1 MWLHPYDSLSINADS
16 VHMAQERL
24 QNKDSFVP
32 ILSKTIEI
40 AESLDCDKIVV
51 HPSRD
56 KGKEIERFVHSKI
69 TPLLRDNE
77 VYLCWE
83 TFESKKRFL
92 SGIEEIVKFCRDNEW
107 HRACYDFSHVSDSQE
122 KILEDIKRYKEHI
135 AIFHVSNR
143 ISKPRKQHLPVFEG
157 GDLDFNEISKVIKE
171 NYTDVILVLEYLY
184 EYHYRLIEDALNLKR
199 MVE

>member
-1 MWLHPYDSLSINADS
+1 MSVGVRVAYPEQEGNWFERLEPFERIKYVEVAFYRPNLFHKIEVNDVVTPFDSLSIKADS

-24 QNKDSFVP
+24 QNKDSFVL

-56 KGKEIERFVHSKI
+56 KGKEIERFVHSQI

-135 AIFHVSNR
+135 AIFHVSN
-143 ISKPRKQHLPVFEG
+143 
-157 GDLDFNEISKVIKE
+157 
-171 NYTDVILVLEYLY
+171 
-184 EYHYRLIEDALNLKR
+184 
-199 MVE
+199 